1 MKLVHSETPYALL
14 ESNSKCSEW
23 IVENPETFSSYIQEI
38 MQQCRGEDGRFV
50 LSQGEKELDI
60 AKNVEVIFDIFSV
73 DCNDRRI
80 LSKLYAQ
87 LEQLAYGEMF
97 YVRTRELAQRLQAY
111 VMDLEQETDHI
122 LNMEQMLDL
131 PAILKALGVKFESL
145 EDVFFERMIRY
156 MKLMSSI
163 LNKKLFILINARSF
177 ISDAQMQ
184 MLIDELKYQDFKILF
199 VESFA
204 RDCIPSVQRCIIDK
218 DNCVI

>member
-23 IVENPETFSSYIQEI
+23 IVENPETFSSYIQEM

-122 LNMEQMLDL
+122 LNMEQMLDI
-131 PAILKALGVKFESL
+131 PAVLKALGVKFESL
-145 EDVFFERMIRY
+145 GDDFFERMIRY

-177 ISDAQMQ
+177 ISDAHMQ
-184 MLIDELKYQDFKILF
+184 TLIEELKYQDFKILF
-199 VESFA
+199 VESCV
-204 RDCIPSVQRCIIDK
+204 RDCISSVQRCIIDK

>member
-23 IVENPETFSSYIQEI
+23 IIENPETFSSYIQEI

-97 YVRTRELAQRLQAY
+97 YVRTQELAQRLQTY

-131 PAILKALGVKFESL
+131 PAILKALGVKFESM
-145 EDVFFERMIRY
+145 EDNFFERMLRY
-156 MKLMSSI
+156 MKLMGNI
-163 LNKKLFILINARSF
+163 LNKKLFVLINARSF
-177 ISDAQMQ
+177 ISDAQIR
-184 MLIDELKYQDFKILF
+184 MLMEELKYQDWKILF

>member
-1 MKLVHSETPYALL
+1 MKLVHPEIPYALI
-14 ESNSKCSEW
+14 ESDNKCSEW
-23 IVENPETFSSYIQEI
+23 IIENPETFSSYLQEM
-38 MQQCRGEDGRFV
+38 MQQCSGEDGRFV
-50 LSQGEKELDI
+50 LSQGAKELDI

-131 PAILKALGVKFESL
+131 PAILKALGVKFESM
-145 EDVFFERMIRY
+145 EDNFFERMLRY
-156 MKLMSSI
+156 MKLMGNI
-163 LNKKLFILINARSF
+163 LNKKLFVLINARSF
-177 ISDAQMQ
+177 ISDAQIR
-184 MLIDELKYQDFKILF
+184 MLMEELKYQDWKILF

-204 RDCIPSVQRCIIDK
+204 RDCILSVPRCIIDK

>member
-23 IVENPETFSSYIQEI
+23 IIENPETFSSYIQEI

-97 YVRTRELAQRLQAY
+97 YLRTRELAQRLKAY

-131 PAILKALGVKFESL
+131 PSILKALGVKFESL